1 MTNKTKSNRTSRS
14 GSIAT
19 PTQTS
24 VANGIKVITTAIKRK
39 ISLSEASRTH
49 NFGRNYVSDV
59 RTRITDNYKRKS
71 ITKETYNT
79 FNGLLKKYEATA

>member
-1 MTNKTKSNRTSRS
+1 MTNKTKSTRTSRS
-14 GSIAT
+14 GSTAT

-24 VANGIKVITTAIKRK
+24 VSNGIKVITTAIKRK

-59 RTRITDNYKRKS
+59 RTRITDNYRRKN

-79 FNGLLKKYEATA
+79 FTGLLKKYEATV

>member
-1 MTNKTKSNRTSRS
+1 MKNKTKTTRTSKL
-14 GSIAT
+14 GSTAT

-24 VANGIKVITTAIKRK
+24 VANGIKVITTAIKKK

-71 ITKETYNT
+71 ITKDTYNT
-79 FNGLLKKYEATA
+79 FNSLIKKYEAIA